1 VRANSEQAAE
11 AGDDVVILQTD
22 AHVIAASID
31 APDEFA
37 HLFDRHARAV
47 QGYLLR
53 RVPSS
58 AADDLLASTF
68 LTAFE
73 KRHRF
78 DASYDDARPWLL
90 GIATNHIRAHQR
102 SETRGWGIVKRVT
115 AQLGG
120 SSHEDQVES
129 LVERVDAQREAS
141 ALSSV
146 LSTLSEGDRDALL
159 LFAWEDLSYSE
170 ISVALGIPIGTV
182 RSRLN
187 RARRLLRFAL
197 RNSTQEEAG

>member
-1 VRANSEQAAE
+1 M
-11 AGDDVVILQTD
+11 DLLTD
-22 AHVIAASID
+22 AQVIGASID
-31 APDEFA
+31 APEEFA

-53 RVPSS
+53 RVTSS

-73 KRHRF
+73 KRDRF
-78 DASYDDARPWLL
+78 DVSYEDARPWLL
-90 GIATNHIRAHQR
+90 GIATNHIRSHQR
-102 SETRGWGIVKRVT
+102 SQARGWGIASRVA

-120 SSHEDQVES
+120 SSHEDHVET
-129 LVERVDAQREAS
+129 LIDRVDAQGEAME
-141 ALSSV
+141 LNSV
-146 LSTLSEGDRDALL
+146 LATLSEGDRDVLL

-170 ISVALGIPIGTV
+170 ISVALGIPVGTV

-197 RNSTQEEAG
+197 RNSRQEEAG